1 MTKRRKPDVRMT
13 WQELIEL
20 WKLLNWEWMVIEAKV
35 KEDE

>member
-20 WKLLNWEWMVIEAKV
+20 WELLDKMEA
-35 KEDE
+35 DND